1 MADSAQQQQAGADML
16 ATPAARPGRPTSRR
30 KQLLL
35 EQAEQLAPERDDWAA
50 RHRYYYE
57 EEWRYL
63 RFLVPPGK
71 RVLVLGCGN
80 GHLLN
85 ALAPSF
91 GVGVDFSS
99 AKIERAKNA
108 YPKLTFLCGDV
119 ENMNDA
125 LELQQAFDVIVMPD
139 TVGSL
144 DDCLAAFQSLHRYC
158 KPETR
163 LVVSYYTRLWDPL
176 MLLYAK
182 FASSRRFVRRNWL
195 SSQDIANL
203 LQLAD
208 FDVVTREWRMLSPFG
223 LFGLGRLI
231 NRFVAT
237 LPLVRKLCLRNYL
250 VARPYAKPT
259 TVPLS
264 ATVVIPCRNERG
276 NIEAAVQRI
285 PRFCPDIE
293 IIFVEGNST
302 DNTWDEVIRVQGA
315 YSHLGIKAMK
325 QAGKGK
331 GDAVR
336 KGFAEARGDVLM
348 ILDADLTMP
357 PEDLPKYYNV
367 IASGKGEFVNGSRL
381 VYPMESQAMQFLNHL
396 ANHLFARMFS
406 YLLNQRYT
414 DTLCGTKVLLR
425 RDYEEIARNRAYF
438 GDFDPFGDFDLIFG
452 AAKLNLKTAEVP
464 IRYAAREYG
473 ETNISRFRHGLLLLR
488 MVGFAFMK
496 LKAL

>member
-1 MADSAQQQQAGADML
+1 MADSAQQPQAGADML

-108 YPKLTFLCGDV
+108 YPELTFLCGDV
-119 ENMNDA
+119 ENLNDA
-125 LELQQAFDVIVMPD
+125 PELQQAFDVIVMPD

-144 DDCLAAFQSLHRYC
+144 DDCLATFQSLHRYC

-237 LPLVRKLCLRNYL
+237 LPLVRKLCLRNYRGR
-250 VARPYAKPT
+250 AAATPKPAA
-259 TVPLS
+259 VPLS
-264 ATVVIPCRNERG
+264 AIRRDSLPQRARQHRG
-276 NIEAAVQRI
+276 GRAAHPALLPGHRDHLRRRQQHR
-285 PRFCPDIE
+285 R
-293 IIFVEGNST
+293 
-302 DNTWDEVIRVQGA
+302 
-315 YSHLGIKAMK
+315 HLG
-325 QAGKGK
+325 
-331 GDAVR
+331 
-336 KGFAEARGDVLM
+336 RGH
-348 ILDADLTMP
+348 P
-357 PEDLPKYYNV
+357 RP
-367 IASGKGEFVNGSRL
+367 
-381 VYPMESQAMQFLNHL
+381 
-396 ANHLFARMFS
+396 
-406 YLLNQRYT
+406 
-414 DTLCGTKVLLR
+414 
-425 RDYEEIARNRAYF
+425 
-438 GDFDPFGDFDLIFG
+438 G
-452 AAKLNLKTAEVP
+452 AP
-464 IRYAAREYG
+464 IR
-473 ETNISRFRHGLLLLR
+473 ISTSRP
-488 MVGFAFMK
+488 
-496 LKAL
+496 